1 MLNRCVTNALSQ
13 SLGVVTRQLRCVG
26 NIPSGHEEIRTEI
39 QRKQKRLYFLE
50 NQKNKSGIFSFLNSV
65 SVVIR
70 VTFLSLVGAMTYSLL
85 TEEPPKN
92 ASFMSTPTVPWRSLW
107 PLQLETS
114 SGIISRTQWNR
125 FFILSSCWLF
135 SPKKKKN
142 NDIKVWVFQG
152 VTKNFC
158 WLVNTVTPTLGP
170 TNVFPHRGFYYN
182 GRQDQARL
190 DHVRF
195 SAISTG
201 DRYLFR
207 DLIGWFNNVRGVLK
221 PVI

>member
-1 MLNRCVTNALSQ
+1 MTN
-13 SLGVVTRQLRCVG
+13 
-26 NIPSGHEEIRTEI
+26 
-39 QRKQKRLYFLE
+39 
-50 NQKNKSGIFSFLNSV
+50 
-65 SVVIR
+65 
-70 VTFLSLVGAMTYSLL
+70 SLL
-85 TEEPPKN
+85 TEEPPKS
-92 ASFMSTPTVPWRSLW
+92 ASFMSTPTITWRSLW

-125 FFILSSCWLF
+125 FFILSSCWFF

-158 WLVNTVTPTLGP
+158 WLANTVTPTLGP
-170 TNVFPHRGFYYN
+170 TTVFPHRGFYYN
-182 GRQDQARL
+182 GRQDQACL

-195 SAISTG
+195 SVISTG

-207 DLIGWFNNVRGVLK
+207 DLIGWSFKHCAPSIETSHITLTSYPWWFFQLFWQRRTSLSFA
-221 PVI
+221 PAY

>member
-1 MLNRCVTNALSQ
+1 
-13 SLGVVTRQLRCVG
+13 
-26 NIPSGHEEIRTEI
+26 
-39 QRKQKRLYFLE
+39 
-50 NQKNKSGIFSFLNSV
+50 
-65 SVVIR
+65 
-70 VTFLSLVGAMTYSLL
+70 MTYSLL

-92 ASFMSTPTVPWRSLW
+92 ASFMSTLTVTWRSLW

-142 NDIKVWVFQG
+142 NDIKVWVFHG

-158 WLVNTVTPTLGP
+158 WLDDTVTPTLGP
-170 TNVFPHRGFYYN
+170 TTVDIKVWVFHGVTKNFCWLDDTVTPTLGPTTVFSLRVFYYN
-182 GRQDQARL
+182 GRQDQACL

-207 DLIGWFNNVRGVLK
+207 DLIGWSF
-221 PVI
+221 

>member
-1 MLNRCVTNALSQ
+1 MLNRCVTNALCQ
-13 SLGVVTRQLRCVG
+13 SLGDVTQQLRCVA
-26 NIPSGHEEIRTEI
+26 NIHPKRSRGDWELKFNGSKNAFTFWRTRI
-39 QRKQKRLYFLE
+39 V
-50 NQKNKSGIFSFLNSV
+50 SFLNSV
-65 SVVIR
+65 SVVIW
-70 VTFLSLVGAMTYSLL
+70 VAFLSLVGAMTYSLL

-142 NDIKVWVFQG
+142 NNIKVWVFHG

-158 WLVNTVTPTLGP
+158 WLANTVTPTLGP

-182 GRQDQARL
+182 GRQDQACL

-207 DLIGWFNNVRGVLK
+207 DLIGWSF
-221 PVI
+221 